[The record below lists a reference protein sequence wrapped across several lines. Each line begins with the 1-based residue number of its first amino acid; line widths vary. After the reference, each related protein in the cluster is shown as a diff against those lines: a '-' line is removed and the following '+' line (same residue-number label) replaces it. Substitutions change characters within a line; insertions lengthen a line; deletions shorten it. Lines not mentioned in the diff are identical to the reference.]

1 MHLKTVHSVTKK
13 EIKHAQR
20 IPMNGLDF
28 LLVLAQ
34 DNVMCFTSAGCN
46 TKLSCLSSAKRHY
59 KQKHGQQPG
68 SGESGISDEQVSGEQ
83 VDYSNQ
89 IFDPITGTFKIKKEP
104 QVAEMSFISNVP
116 GPSKQGSAAKKK
128 RAPSKKIK
136 TELGTSPKKAK
147 IGATQKN
154 PNVGPPPKILSGDSG
169 TPSNVDINISQTGE
183 GARCN
188 VCDKKFSSMGNAR
201 RHYKTTHEVNYSS

>member
-34 DNVMCFTSAGCN
+34 DNVMCFTAAGCN

-136 TELGTSPKKAK
+136 TELGTSPKKC
-147 IGATQKN
+147 
-154 PNVGPPPKILSGDSG
+154 S
-169 TPSNVDINISQTGE
+169 
-183 GARCN
+183 
-188 VCDKKFSSMGNAR
+188 KK
-201 RHYKTTHEVNYSS
+201 